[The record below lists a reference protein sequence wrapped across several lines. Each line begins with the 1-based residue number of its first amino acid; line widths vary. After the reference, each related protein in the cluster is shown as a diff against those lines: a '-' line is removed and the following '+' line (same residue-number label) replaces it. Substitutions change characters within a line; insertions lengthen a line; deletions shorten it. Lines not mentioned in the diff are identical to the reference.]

1 MYIITYYYVFCFYTI
16 IKLFRHI
23 DFYYVLLS
31 IRYYI
36 ILHRHYYV
44 IIMSLL
50 RHYYVSL
57 H

>member
-31 IRYYI
+31 IRY
-36 ILHRHYYV
+36 
-44 IIMSLL
+44 
-50 RHYYVSL
+50 
-57 H
+57 